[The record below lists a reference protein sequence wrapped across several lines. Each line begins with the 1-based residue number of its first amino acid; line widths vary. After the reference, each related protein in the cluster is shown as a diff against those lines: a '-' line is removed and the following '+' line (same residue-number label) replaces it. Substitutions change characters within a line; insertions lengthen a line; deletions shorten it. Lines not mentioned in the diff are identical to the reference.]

1 MPNKDE
7 LFEKAFEVLKQDG
20 IPTEHQKNIMLNR
33 ILMECKAENTSGI
46 GKLKK
51 MIVVYPWR
59 FAFTASAVQAV
70 VFTMIFGTQYTN
82 LFLSFFGG

>member
-1 MPNKDE
+1 MVKKDE
-7 LFEKAFEVLKQDG
+7 LFKRAFEVLEQDG
-20 IPTEHQKNIMLNR
+20 KPTEQQKDMMLNR
-33 ILMECKAENTSGI
+33 ILTECKAENVSGV

-51 MIVVYPWR
+51 LFVAYPWR

-82 LFLSFFGG
+82 MFLNFFGG